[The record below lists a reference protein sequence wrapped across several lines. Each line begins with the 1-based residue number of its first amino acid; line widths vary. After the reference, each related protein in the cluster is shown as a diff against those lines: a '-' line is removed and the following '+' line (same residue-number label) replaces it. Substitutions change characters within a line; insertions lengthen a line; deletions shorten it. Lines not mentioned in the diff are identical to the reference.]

1 MVLRIVFLVVLVA
14 LGAPLVAVGLLGWRE
29 RLSVR
34 GRLGVRT
41 PAALRSDEAFRL
53 ANRVAGLPV
62 LVAGVVAVLAGV
74 VSFGTGSLIVAVVG
88 LVGSLVVARAGGVA
102 GDRAAVTLPAKT
114 ATPTALP
121 PGCAGCACG
130 GCG

>member
-1 MVLRIVFLVVLVA
+1 MVLRIVCLVVLVG
-14 LGAPLVAVGLLGWRE
+14 LGVPLFVVGLLGWRE

-34 GRLGVRT
+34 GGLGIRT
-41 PAALRSDEAFRL
+41 PAALRSAEAFRL

-74 VSFGTGSLIVAVVG
+74 VAFGTGSVVVAVIG
-88 LVGSLVVARAGGVA
+88 LVGAVALAWAGGLA
-102 GDRAAVTLPAKT
+102 GDRAAVTLPART
-114 ATPTALP
+114 AVPL